1 MCGSSLLKGVDLPMA
16 SASKRPV
23 TYLHLFTLW
32 ILQTLG
38 ICFSPNSYVDAF
50 QVFLRRNTVTEA
62 LLLAVSKSKP
72 SKPTADVADMIPTE
86 VDEPTDMAARVSTD
100 DHQWPEEWSIEEE
113 IAEEVDTE
121 DTELDYDSVLYQ
133 QLFICLYEWY

>member
-1 MCGSSLLKGVDLPMA
+1 M
-16 SASKRPV
+16 
-23 TYLHLFTLW
+23 
-32 ILQTLG
+32 
-38 ICFSPNSYVDAF
+38 
-50 QVFLRRNTVTEA
+50 TEA

-72 SKPTADVADMIPTE
+72 SKPTADVADMIPTD

-100 DHQWPEEWSIEEE
+100 DHQWPGEWSIEEE

-133 QLFICLYEWY
+133 QFLFVYLSGTDQLQPYSRDFGATNQGSQR